1 MRLVTV
7 HNLSAGAIIGTVSV
21 LGSGR
26 YRALGLRGVRAEL
39 IALLRRWYAELS
51 SQLEVQKT
59 TLGDGEHTA
68 YIAALSVTVPTA
80 QALRNLAGAFL
91 THLEPRHTFPQ
102 ALSHEATSVGKFLT
116 QNEDSWNIHELQ
128 STFRREGL
136 WGTITSMMT
145 TKSKTGLLWD
155 KMGLDRLPV
164 HAQRVMEMLTHWN
177 PTPENRNPSS
187 KSSVKDFV
195 NSDGYL
201 FSSLQSVVYGT
212 LKAGRIAPE
221 RLMAEELLLQEFAA
235 HWKDHLAS
243 LSDTDSSDPT
253 AEMHA
258 LCGTV
263 KYLNELLQTFL
274 RTEYDAPEGGWRSGL
289 SGDGFRLSSRL
300 DSRLTVGLALLQKLM
315 HQGSGATN
323 FTASSAMVMLKPSLQ
338 WMHYSSLSSRKTLE
352 YAEFLDHCA
361 QEVFPD
367 GAPTE
372 SAPMGQSEK
381 EQILHTTEVKLY
393 AVCCEI
399 AALMALASV
408 EALIFSFAS
417 SLRGL
422 LSAVRSEMKTKKD
435 KKLHAGVVRLARE
448 AVRYTFHFCGCTSF
462 NARLHLLLLCL
473 QLFVQVAF
481 SVGGRVPRRHSIRAS
496 GKHAAFV
503 NCGRYA

>member
-1 MRLVTV
+1 MVSALQEMRLVTV

-26 YRALGLRGVRAEL
+26 YRALDLRGVRAEL
-39 IALLRRWYAELS
+39 IALLRQWYAELS
-51 SQLEVQKT
+51 SVLEEQT
-59 TLGDGEHTA
+59 TLGDAENTA
-68 YIAALSVTVPTA
+68 CVAALSVTVSTA
-80 QALRNLAGAFL
+80 QALRNLVGAFL
-91 THLEPRHTFPQ
+91 THLEPQQTLPQ
-102 ALSHEATSVGKFLT
+102 ALSQEATSLDKFLT
-116 QNEDSWNIHELQ
+116 QNEDSWDIHQLQ

-136 WGTITSMMT
+136 WGTFTSMMT
-145 TKSKTGLLWD
+145 TKPGLLWE

-164 HAQRVMEMLTHWN
+164 HAQRVVEMLSHWN
-177 PTPENRNPSS
+177 PGPENKNPYS

-201 FSSLQSVVYGT
+201 FSSLQSVVHGT
-212 LKAGRIAPE
+212 LKAARIAPE
-221 RLMAEELLLQEFAA
+221 RLMSEELLLQEFAA
-235 HWKDHLAS
+235 HWKDQIAS
-243 LSDTDSSDPT
+243 LSDTDSSDT
-253 AEMHA
+253 TTETRT
-258 LCGTV
+258 LVCTV

-300 DSRLTVGLALLQKLM
+300 DNRLTVGLALLQKLV

-323 FTASSAMVMLKPSLQ
+323 FTASSVMVVLKPSLQ

-372 SAPMGQSEK
+372 RALMGQSEK
-381 EQILHTTEVKLY
+381 EQIQHTTELKLY

-399 AALMALASV
+399 AALMALASA

-422 LSAVRSEMKTKKD
+422 LSAVRSEIKTKND
-435 KKLHAGVVRLARE
+435 KKLHDGVARLARE
-448 AVRYTFHFCGCTSF
+448 AVRYTLPFYGCALF
-462 NARLHLLLLCL
+462 NAR
-473 QLFVQVAF
+473 
-481 SVGGRVPRRHSIRAS
+481 S
-496 GKHAAFV
+496 
-503 NCGRYA
+503 Y